1 MTDAEKTKRLIDEMR
16 TELRNLRAAIDR
28 QNGAIQAIAD
38 KVMSLKGEWAAAV
51 NKLRVS

>member
-1 MTDAEKTKRLIDEMR
+1 MTDAEKTKRIVDELR
-16 TELRNLRAAIDR
+16 AEVRNLRAAIDR

-51 NKLRVS
+51 NRLRVT